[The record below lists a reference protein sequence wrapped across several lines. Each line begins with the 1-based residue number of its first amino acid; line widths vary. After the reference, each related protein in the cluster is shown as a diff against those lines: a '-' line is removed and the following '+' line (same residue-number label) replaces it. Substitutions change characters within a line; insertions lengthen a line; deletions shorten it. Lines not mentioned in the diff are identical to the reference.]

1 MSLKIS
7 PELKAQLEAKN
18 IYANSLTELI
28 EVAYALGFRS
38 IQFHHKGYVWL
49 EKEPEAYRGDGNPD
63 EALTLA
69 ILQAPK
75 ERFIP

>member
-1 MSLKIS
+1 MLKIS
-7 PELKAQLEAKN
+7 PELKAQLEAKEVH
-18 IYANSLTELI
+18 AETLGELI
-28 EVAYALGFRS
+28 EAAYALGFRS

-63 EALTLA
+63 EALALA

-75 ERFIP
+75 ERFQP

>member
-7 PELKAQLEAKN
+7 AELQAQLEAKN
-18 IYANSLTELI
+18 ITATTLGELI
-28 EVAYALGFRS
+28 EAAYGLGFRS

-69 ILQAPK
+69 ILQAPPK
-75 ERFIP
+75 RVM